1 MAFLADT
8 LVTSN
13 WRNDH
18 VGYML
23 LRVSGKTTRIPI
35 NIPNHPGFA
44 SGLVSIWYVLL
55 KQGNERFCWKRLVL
69 AKRCTHRV
77 LHLHGGLKL
86 TNSTRSHWDGMHP
99 ASSCEPEVAI
109 DDKGT
114 KKGSWQQWP
123 PFSSL
128 TIFLD
133 LYKDEAEE
141 NSHGHQCAHL
151 CRAVNKFSIQNESSG
166 ATAFPVGRH
175 LEKIRDK
182 PGRGLLPYTV
192 SA

>member
-77 LHLHGGLKL
+77 LHLHGGVEVNKL
-86 TNSTRSHWDGMHP
+86 HTEPLRWH
-99 ASSCEPEVAI
+99 ASSFLLWAWGCNW
-109 DDKGT
+109 
-114 KKGSWQQWP
+114 WQ
-123 PFSSL
+123 
-128 TIFLD
+128 
-133 LYKDEAEE
+133 
-141 NSHGHQCAHL
+141 
-151 CRAVNKFSIQNESSG
+151 
-166 ATAFPVGRH
+166 
-175 LEKIRDK
+175 RDK
-182 PGRGLLPYTV
+182 ERLVTTMASFLFSDHLFRPLQRRSWGEQPWT
-192 SA
+192 SMCTFMPCC